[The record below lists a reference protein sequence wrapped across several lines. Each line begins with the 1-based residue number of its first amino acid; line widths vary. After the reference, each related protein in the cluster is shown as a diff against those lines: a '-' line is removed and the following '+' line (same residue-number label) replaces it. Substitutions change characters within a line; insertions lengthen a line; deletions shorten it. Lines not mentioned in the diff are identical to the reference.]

1 MLSQLLEVDNVL
13 LPSRVIPPQLVFKIV
28 LPILASLAYQVLGS
42 FVELKLNAQEKL
54 TFYNIKSSYS

>member
-13 LPSRVIPPQLVFKIV
+13 LSSRVILPQLVFKIV